1 MTDHVATKHLLRE
14 RVTDSEEFQQML
26 LRAMLSKDEAEL
38 MWRHYKEKQ
47 DLRLI
52 ADSMGISYTTAK
64 QWHKRSLKILKGI
77 L

>member
-1 MTDHVATKHLLRE
+1 MNRE
-14 RVTDSEEFQQML
+14 EIEQYIEENGTPIERMERK

>member
-1 MTDHVATKHLLRE
+1 
-14 RVTDSEEFQQML
+14 ML

-64 QWHKRSLKILKGI
+64 QWHKRSLKMMWAAMVERQEDELCRVKTKMDQEKK
-77 L
+77 

>member
-1 MTDHVATKHLLRE
+1 
-14 RVTDSEEFQQML
+14 ML